1 MLRNKQSV
9 GGKYSDMDWY
19 DSIRNGK
26 GPNYIS
32 STLLLAINI
41 INYYDRFSPIVVIE
55 NIKIDLDFTSETKV
69 GILQASQLIALTLI
83 PPISGPLGDRMS
95 RKNIIL
101 ISLAIWTL
109 SVLISSFVKSYW
121 SFLACQIFAG
131 IGQANFTT
139 IAPTII
145 ADLFHES
152 VSGHKSKLSKWI
164 GIFYLAMPIGGGLSF
179 ALVALIGGKNWRW
192 GIRSSV
198 ILSTIILVMLVFLL
212 KDPPRGRTHTDSSSD
227 GTKANKTW
235 QEFFS
240 NVRYILSVKSFT
252 TSLVGQMFAYFAAGA
267 ITWWAKVY
275 LRYAAVYR
283 AVILDIDVKNE
294 PHDEEEIALAFG
306 AIIFVAGIGGVIVG
320 TLLSIKLRP
329 KYEWIDPI
337 IISFGIFMTIA
348 VGIPLILI
356 PHISIKGSFGLL
368 FFVCFFTSMTF
379 GISVDMSLYVIQPK
393 VRSTSTGIEMLVG
406 HGFGDAA
413 SPWVVGAIAQNRKD
427 YYEESGIYH
436 NQEERDYYAM
446 RDALWIT
453 VVALFISAIFFLI
466 SAKFVVSDRK
476 NAESHER
483 RSDTKSYE
491 MRSGTNRNGEKQTFL
506 ST

>member
-1 MLRNKQSV
+1 
-9 GGKYSDMDWY
+9 MDWY
-19 DSIRNGK
+19 NCIKNGK
-26 GPNYIS
+26 GPNYLS
-32 STLLLAINI
+32 ATLLLVVNI
-41 INYYDRFSPIVVIE
+41 ITYYDRYSPVVVIE
-55 NIKIDLDFTSETKV
+55 EIKIDLDFKGEWKV
-69 GILQASQLIALTLI
+69 GFLQTSQLIALTLM

-101 ISLAIWTL
+101 ISLVIWTL
-109 SVLISSFVKSYW
+109 SVLISSFVESYW

-131 IGQANFTT
+131 IGQANFIT
-139 IAPTII
+139 IAPPII

-179 ALVALIGGKNWRW
+179 ALVSSIGKNDWRW

-198 ILSTIILVMLVFLL
+198 IPSTIILVMLVALL
-212 KDPPRGRTHTDSSSD
+212 KDPPRGRTDRDSSSD

-252 TSLVGQMFAYFAAGA
+252 ISLIGQMFAYFAAGA
-267 ITWWAKVY
+267 ITWWTKVY
-275 LRYAAVYR
+275 LRYAAVFR
-283 AVILDIDVKNE
+283 AKILEIDVSNE
-294 PHDEEEIALAFG
+294 PNTEEEIAIAFG
-306 AIIFVAGIGGVIVG
+306 GIILGAGIGGVIFG

-337 IISFGIFMTIA
+337 IISFGLFMAIA
-348 VGIPLILI
+348 VGIPFILI
-356 PHISIKGSFGLL
+356 PHISIVGSLALL

-379 GISVDMSLYVIQPK
+379 GITVDMSLYVIQPK

-406 HGFGDAA
+406 HGLGDAA
-413 SPWVVGAIAQNRKD
+413 SPYIVGAIAD
-427 YYEESGIYH
+427 YMGTYYQESGIY
-436 NQEERDYYAM
+436 QTKEERDYYAM
-446 RDALWIT
+446 KDASWLT
-453 VVALFISAIFFLI
+453 VVTLFISGIFFLI
-466 SAKFVVSDRK
+466 SAKFVVNDRR
-476 NAESHER
+476 NAEMYEI
-483 RSDTKSYE
+483 RSGTKPYE
-491 MRSGTNRNGEKQTFL
+491 MRSVTNPNGEKQTFL